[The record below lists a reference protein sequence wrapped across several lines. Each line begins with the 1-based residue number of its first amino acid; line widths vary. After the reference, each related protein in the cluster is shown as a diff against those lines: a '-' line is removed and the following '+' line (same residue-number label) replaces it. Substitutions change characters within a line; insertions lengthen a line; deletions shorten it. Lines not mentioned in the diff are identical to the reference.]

1 MKQEIER
8 KQILGVPLDCVDWP
22 SALTRAE
29 ALLDGPQAGAAVLA
43 VNPEKVMAAR
53 SNPLLLRQLEQA
65 ALLLPDGIGVVL
77 AARMLG
83 ARPVERVPGS
93 EFMPALCGLAQRK
106 GLSVF
111 LFGGTERVNERA
123 AAALITQ
130 FPGLLVAGRHNGFVA
145 PEGMDALIQSIND
158 SGASIL
164 FLALGSPK
172 QELWIAEFG
181 TRLKVRI
188 CQGVGGTFDVIAG
201 EVKRAPALFRR
212 FHLEWFYRL
221 ITSPTRARRQ
231 ASLPKFA
238 WLFLK
243 DYFLGRGNRRLH

>member
-1 MKQEIER
+1 
-8 KQILGVPLDCVDWP
+8 
-22 SALTRAE
+22 
-29 ALLDGPQAGAAVLA
+29 
-43 VNPEKVMAAR
+43 MAAR
-53 SNPLLLRQLEQA
+53 NNPLLLTQLEQA

-77 AARMLG
+77 AARLLG
-83 ARPVERVPGS
+83 AQRMERVPGS
-93 EFMPALCGLAQRK
+93 EFMPALCELAQRK

-111 LFGGTERVNERA
+111 LFGGTERVNEKA
-123 AAALITQ
+123 AARLKAQ
-130 FPGLLVAGRHNGFVA
+130 FPRLVVAGRRNGYVEPA
-145 PEGMDALIQSIND
+145 NMDDLVRSIND

-181 TRLKVRI
+181 PRLTVKI

-201 EVKRAPALFRR
+201 EVKRAPSLFRR

-221 ITSPTRARRQ
+221 VTNPGRAKRQ

-238 WLFLK
+238 WLFLTEHL
-243 DYFLGRGNRRLH
+243 LGRGNHKLH

>member
-1 MKQEIER
+1 MPEYQR
-8 KQILGVPLDCVDWP
+8 KLVLGVPVDCINWRSGLD
-22 SALTRAE
+22 LAE
-29 ALLDGPQAGAAVLA
+29 ELLDSGRFGQAVLA
-43 VNPEKVMAAR
+43 VNPEKVIAAR
-53 SNPLLLRQLEQA
+53 KDPQLLAQLERA
-65 ALLLPDGIGVVL
+65 CLLLPDGIGVVI
-77 AARMLG
+77 AARMAG
-83 ARPVERVPGS
+83 ARCMERVPGS
-93 EFMPALCGLAQRK
+93 EFLPALCGLAQRK

-123 AAALITQ
+123 AATLQTQ
-130 FPGLLVAGRHNGFVA
+130 FPGLVLAGRRNGYVEPA
-145 PEGMDALIQSIND
+145 NMDDLVRSIND

-181 TRLKVRI
+181 PRLTVRI

-201 EVKRAPALFRR
+201 EVKRAPSLFRR

-221 ITSPTRARRQ
+221 VTNPARAKRQ

-238 WLFLK
+238 WLFLTEQL
-243 DYFLGRGNRRLH
+243 LGRGRRKLH